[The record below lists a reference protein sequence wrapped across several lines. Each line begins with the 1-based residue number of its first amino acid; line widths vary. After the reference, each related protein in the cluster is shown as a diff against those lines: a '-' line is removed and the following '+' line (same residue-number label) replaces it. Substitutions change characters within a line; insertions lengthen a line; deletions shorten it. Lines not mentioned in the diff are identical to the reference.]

1 MKGGA
6 QPSNQPSDKHKE
18 QQKSKDSDRP
28 THTQKKRKEPPNP
41 SREIKKPLTLRPFSK
56 LQLVASS
63 FSFIFFHHIPFL
75 YVTAPSMVRERLSLA
90 SAVDFPAS
98 HSSARE
104 SSQHC
109 EHSEQREPSDF
120 ELSQACIPHF
130 LAEKVHG
137 RVAAQSCPR
146 KLPTSRKSATTSL
159 DQSCPMTSIAWHSL
173 IVLVHMITEFIP
185 TFMVVFFKVYCV
197 TTFGSKKNSFFYETQ
212 RLILK

>member
-6 QPSNQPSDKHKE
+6 QPSFQPSDKHKE
-18 QQKSKDSDRP
+18 QQKPKDSDRP
-28 THTQKKRKEPPNP
+28 THTQKKRKEPPNY

-56 LQLVASS
+56 LQLVAPHPSP
-63 FSFIFFHHIPFL
+63 FCHIPS
-75 YVTAPSMVRERLSLA
+75 TVRERLSLA
-90 SAVDFPAS
+90 SAVDVPAS

-120 ELSQACIPHF
+120 ELSEACIPHF

-173 IVLVHMITEFIP
+173 LCSYT
-185 TFMVVFFKVYCV
+185 
-197 TTFGSKKNSFFYETQ
+197 
-212 RLILK
+212 